1 MADLQAFLTMT
12 GLQSCREKSIAQ
24 RDEPLPLSILTVH
37 PWVFHAWVS
46 IEGWTTGMGS
56 FMLWRVSFAFRICK
70 SGGTDMKK
78 LDARSRVK
86 RKPGGISKARNSN
99 AELIQRLEDLSEK
112 FDLVL
117 PEVTARVAALEHL
130 LREKQLV
137 TRQDLVSA
145 RSFVR
150 LQEE

>member
-1 MADLQAFLTMT
+1 
-12 GLQSCREKSIAQ
+12 
-24 RDEPLPLSILTVH
+24 
-37 PWVFHAWVS
+37 
-46 IEGWTTGMGS
+46 
-56 FMLWRVSFAFRICK
+56 
-70 SGGTDMKK
+70 MKK
-78 LDARSRVK
+78 LDSRSRVNKKPVSKQK
-86 RKPGGISKARNSN
+86 RNDSN
-99 AELIQRLEDLSEK
+99 TELRQQLEDLNEK

-137 TRQDLVSA
+137 TRQDLISA

>member
-1 MADLQAFLTMT
+1 
-12 GLQSCREKSIAQ
+12 
-24 RDEPLPLSILTVH
+24 
-37 PWVFHAWVS
+37 
-46 IEGWTTGMGS
+46 
-56 FMLWRVSFAFRICK
+56 
-70 SGGTDMKK
+70 MKK
-78 LDARSRVK
+78 LGSRSRVQK
-86 RKPGGISKARNSN
+86 KPAR
-99 AELIQRLEDLSEK
+99 AAKTKEVYPDILQRLDDLCEK

-145 RSFVR
+145 RAFVR

>member
-1 MADLQAFLTMT
+1 
-12 GLQSCREKSIAQ
+12 
-24 RDEPLPLSILTVH
+24 
-37 PWVFHAWVS
+37 
-46 IEGWTTGMGS
+46 
-56 FMLWRVSFAFRICK
+56 
-70 SGGTDMKK
+70 MKK
-78 LDARSRVK
+78 LDSRSRVK
-86 RKPGGISKARNSN
+86 KKPVSRQKRNDSTT
-99 AELIQRLEDLSEK
+99 ELRQQLEDLNEK

-137 TRQDLVSA
+137 TRQDLISA

>member
-1 MADLQAFLTMT
+1 
-12 GLQSCREKSIAQ
+12 
-24 RDEPLPLSILTVH
+24 
-37 PWVFHAWVS
+37 
-46 IEGWTTGMGS
+46 
-56 FMLWRVSFAFRICK
+56 
-70 SGGTDMKK
+70 MKK
-78 LDARSRVK
+78 LDSRSRVK
-86 RKPGGISKARNSN
+86 KKPVSRQKRNDSN
-99 AELIQRLEDLSEK
+99 TELRQQLEDLNEK

-137 TRQDLVSA
+137 TRQDLISA

>member
-1 MADLQAFLTMT
+1 
-12 GLQSCREKSIAQ
+12 
-24 RDEPLPLSILTVH
+24 
-37 PWVFHAWVS
+37 
-46 IEGWTTGMGS
+46 
-56 FMLWRVSFAFRICK
+56 
-70 SGGTDMKK
+70 MKK
-78 LDARSRVK
+78 LDSGSRVK
-86 RKPGGISKARNSN
+86 KKPVRRQKRHDSN
-99 AELIQRLEDLSEK
+99 TELRQQLEDLNEK

-137 TRQDLVSA
+137 TRQDLISA

>member
-1 MADLQAFLTMT
+1 
-12 GLQSCREKSIAQ
+12 
-24 RDEPLPLSILTVH
+24 
-37 PWVFHAWVS
+37 
-46 IEGWTTGMGS
+46 
-56 FMLWRVSFAFRICK
+56 
-70 SGGTDMKK
+70 MKK
-78 LDARSRVK
+78 LDSRSRVK
-86 RKPGGISKARNSN
+86 KKPVSRQKRHDSN
-99 AELIQRLEDLSEK
+99 TELRQQLEELNEK

-137 TRQDLVSA
+137 TRQDLISA